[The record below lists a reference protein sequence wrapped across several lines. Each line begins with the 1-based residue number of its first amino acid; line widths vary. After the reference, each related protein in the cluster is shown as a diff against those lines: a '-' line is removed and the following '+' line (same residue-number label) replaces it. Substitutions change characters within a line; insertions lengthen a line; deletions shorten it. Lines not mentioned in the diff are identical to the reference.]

1 VEHSIHASRI
11 RHNSVSVLLT
21 RLKFLL
27 AYEKVHKSGQN
38 RIDGRRSQ
46 EDALMT
52 TGTPAEP
59 RSASDP
65 IDLEH
70 PGEAANHPTM
80 TTTTRVSRRSV
91 VRTASKLVY
100 AAPLV
105 VATLKL
111 GADDASAQAVSGIRP

>member
-1 VEHSIHASRI
+1 
-11 RHNSVSVLLT
+11 
-21 RLKFLL
+21 
-27 AYEKVHKSGQN
+27 
-38 RIDGRRSQ
+38 
-46 EDALMT
+46 MT

-59 RSASDP
+59 RSTSEL
-65 IDLEH
+65 IDFEL
-70 PGEAANHPTM
+70 PGEFASHPTM

-111 GADDASAQAVSGIRP
+111 GAEDAAAQTISPIRP